1 MPRLLGRSPQA
12 NEPSEEGSEVGLL
25 SIDVAIDRLGLTRAQ
40 IYREIGEKNL
50 KSEKVGDRQ
59 QFKSEELDRFVEETA
74 ESRTSLRKT
83 LDSWLALYE
92 DRRVNSLIPIESI
105 DPLEGDVSDSERAQ
119 VLAERMITDIFTSRI
134 EDFYLDPIQDGDRVL
149 VRSEGQLSTIGTI
162 RPELSNILKPEI
174 KTLVSAPD
182 LDDTGTSI
190 TTFERTV
197 DGARHQL
204 RIAITKTILGE
215 LIHFHLL
222 SRTSDDMTLSEIGL
236 SEDQVVIIGEILSGR
251 PGVLVFAGPAGDRAD
266 SYRLTFAEALQPK
279 SKVIVSLE
287 HRVQF
292 RNENL
297 VQLDIGPPNGPIF
310 ADVWESAIGMTPD
323 GLIIDDIADGFEL
336 RAMINAV
343 ITGIPVLAQVRNGG
357 IVGALRAFSS
367 YETNG
372 EQLVASLAG
381 FIEFK
386 VFRRLNPE
394 TSVVVEADE
403 IQTGLLGAKTGIS
416 LRSPGPELPYIGKI
430 SIFGVAVPDSD
441 LAGHL
446 SRTEIDWQAIREWTE
461 AGHHGVINTL
471 KLAVQNG
478 LISFEDAAPYLG

>member
-1 MPRLLGRSPQA
+1 
-12 NEPSEEGSEVGLL
+12 
-25 SIDVAIDRLGLTRAQ
+25 
-40 IYREIGEKNL
+40 
-50 KSEKVGDRQ
+50 
-59 QFKSEELDRFVEETA
+59 
-74 ESRTSLRKT
+74 
-83 LDSWLALYE
+83 
-92 DRRVNSLIPIESI
+92 
-105 DPLEGDVSDSERAQ
+105 
-119 VLAERMITDIFTSRI
+119 
-134 EDFYLDPIQDGDRVL
+134 
-149 VRSEGQLSTIGTI
+149 
-162 RPELSNILKPEI
+162 
-174 KTLVSAPD
+174 
-182 LDDTGTSI
+182 
-190 TTFERTV
+190 
-197 DGARHQL
+197 
-204 RIAITKTILGE
+204 
-215 LIHFHLL
+215 
-222 SRTSDDMTLSEIGL
+222 
-236 SEDQVVIIGEILSGR
+236 
-251 PGVLVFAGPAGDRAD
+251 
-266 SYRLTFAEALQPK
+266 
-279 SKVIVSLE
+279 
-287 HRVQF
+287 
-292 RNENL
+292 
-297 VQLDIGPPNGPIF
+297 
-310 ADVWESAIGMTPD
+310 
-323 GLIIDDIADGFEL
+323 
-336 RAMINAV
+336 V